1 MLWRGPLGMWWLVR
15 LGGTALR
22 GAMVCVSVT
31 DRELSWDCVGVQVRA
46 GQQSPSTP
54 EELQKDLVVGKS
66 VS

>member
-1 MLWRGPLGMWWLVR
+1 MWQLVR

-31 DRELSWDCVGVQVRA
+31 DSELSCDCVGVQVRA
-46 GQQSPSTP
+46 GKQSPSAP
-54 EELQKDLVVGKS
+54 EELQKDLVEGKS